1 MEAYKT
7 TARAASDEFTEKKS
21 VFIGYIRPVPDEQT
35 AKDFIAEIKKK
46 HADAK
51 HNVYAYILQGTGI
64 ARFSDDGEPQGT
76 AGMPILEVLKREEL
90 CGVALVVTRYF
101 GGILLGA
108 GGLTRAYARAAKMA
122 VDAAGVAEFRPFV
135 TFRLTVG
142 YPYYEKIAKEL
153 STYGVKNDACD
164 FGVDVTFSLA
174 VSEESFDRFHAFV
187 TELTNGAARFE
198 KTGSR
203 YDA

>member
-1 MEAYKT
+1 MKAYKT
-7 TARAASDEFTEKKS
+7 AARAASDEFTEKKS
-21 VFIGYIRPVPDEQT
+21 VFIGYIRPVPDEDA
-35 AKDFIAEIKKK
+35 AKAFIAEIKKK

-90 CGVALVVTRYF
+90 CGVAVVVTRYF

-108 GGLTRAYARAAKMA
+108 GGLTRAYAKAAKLA

-135 TFRLTVG
+135 TFRLTIG

-153 STYGVKNDACD
+153 PTYGVKLDGSD
-164 FGVDVTFSLA
+164 FGTEVTLSLA
-174 VSEESFDRFHAFV
+174 VREDGIERFHTFV
-187 TELTNGAARFE
+187 TELTNGTALFE
-198 KTGSR
+198 TTGSR